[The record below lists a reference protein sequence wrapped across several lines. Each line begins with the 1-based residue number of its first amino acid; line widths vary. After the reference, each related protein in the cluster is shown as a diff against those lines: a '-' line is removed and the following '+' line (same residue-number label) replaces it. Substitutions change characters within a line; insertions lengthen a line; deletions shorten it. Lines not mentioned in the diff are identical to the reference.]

1 MEQFAVKNRHLF
13 EYFFVGKDHHVVDW
27 LFLLRFSLS
36 SVMAF
41 FTFQP
46 QIRTPSMFLQ
56 LLPSFRAVSGI
67 PKISQEV
74 GRM

>member
-13 EYFFVGKDHHVVDW
+13 EYFFVDKDHHVVDW

-41 FTFQP
+41 FYLPTSNFDP
-46 QIRTPSMFLQ
+46 QHVFTAI
-56 LLPSFRAVSGI
+56 A
-67 PKISQEV
+67 
-74 GRM
+74 